1 MTQRKRLQK
10 LRVSF
15 ECRLNRLKKKVHPFL
30 VSRISSDREAVV
42 TYAAIEC
49 LNAWSNFVRAY
60 YLSCAIGTTTESG
73 DKVTPSIP
81 ILTCTDAI
89 GIAITVFR
97 PYSSATGSG
106 RWLRRDEPTWHD
118 PNTLLRLSARLGF
131 SNLADIQAGMS
142 AGFRVFADLPVCRNF
157 FAHRN
162 EHSGGAARRL
172 ALLYA
177 IPGSPRPSSMLCS
190 YPHGR
195 PQALILE
202 WIDELVFT
210 AQYLCH

>member
-15 ECRLNRLKKKVHPFL
+15 ECRLNRLKKKVQPFL

-97 PYSSATGSG
+97 PYASATASG

-142 AGFRVFADLPVCRNF
+142 AGFRVFADLPCVGI
-157 FAHRN
+157 
-162 EHSGGAARRL
+162 S
-172 ALLYA
+172 
-177 IPGSPRPSSMLCS
+177 SPTGTS
-190 YPHGR
+190 
-195 PQALILE
+195 ILE
-202 WIDELVFT
+202 GQQDVWLSFT
-210 AQYLCH
+210 PFQDLRVHRRCCAPIHTGGPKR